1 MEAEEYESAKSETLK
16 QLEEFHASL
25 SRLMARFAETPTA
38 SRGADR
44 PPRAQAGDMTLVDS
58 LGSVQLAIAA
68 AISKAF
74 KTPEAR
80 AARRLRLQS
89 QLTAA
94 SAQVIKL
101 LALKQPAQLRQ
112 RLEQLQARATW
123 RTVAVRLALTTSPA
137 QRDKKL
143 GKITKAAATQQAI
156 EILAA
161 LQKLGDEVRRRCL
174 LGALLVCSRVRV
186 AQLAPDEIEFMT
198 KHMTEGIASFQAVT
212 EDGKM

>member
-25 SRLMARFAETPTA
+25 SRLMARCAETPTA
-38 SRGADR
+38 SCGADH
-44 PPRAQAGDMTLVDS
+44 PTCAQAGDMTLVDS

-80 AARRLRLQS
+80 AAWRCVASR
-89 QLTAA
+89 QLTTA

-101 LALKQPAQLRQ
+101 FALKQPAQLRQ
-112 RLEQLQARATW
+112 RLEQLQARAM
-123 RTVAVRLALTTSPA
+123 RRAGCGALRLTPCPT

-161 LQKLGDEVRRRCL
+161 LQKLGDEVRV
-174 LGALLVCSRVRV
+174 AVACS
-186 AQLAPDEIEFMT
+186 AAHMFAHACAQQLAPDEIDFMT